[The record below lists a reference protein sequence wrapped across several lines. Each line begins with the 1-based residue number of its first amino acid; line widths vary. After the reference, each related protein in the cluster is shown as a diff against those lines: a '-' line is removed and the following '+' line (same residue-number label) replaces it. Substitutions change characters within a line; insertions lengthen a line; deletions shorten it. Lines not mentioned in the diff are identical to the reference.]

1 MGSQIFLHSFF
12 VLILKSKGTER
23 HSLVCLSVC
32 LCLLLFLS
40 LITRLTIILGDGN
53 MDDRV
58 PLYFS
63 IFSKFFFHNKHLC
76 LPLTRRE
83 SLPKMQ

>member
-53 MDDRV
+53 MDDRMHAGSSGMMSRV
-58 PLYFS
+58 MMTDG
-63 IFSKFFFHNKHLC
+63 HA
-76 LPLTRRE
+76 E
-83 SLPKMQ
+83 D